1 MGVLDQR
8 KPPQL
13 GVLKQSS
20 STYERIADALVF
32 IILLL
37 FAVVALVVVAVAAP
51 IALTFSALAGLLTQN
66 QDCSGWRPAGA

>member
-8 KPPQL
+8 KPRQS

-37 FAVVALVVVAVAAP
+37 FAVVALAVVAVAAP
-51 IALTFSALAGLLTQN
+51 IALAFSALAGLLTHN
-66 QDCSGWRPAGA
+66 QDRNGWRPAGA